1 MLFRSRGACLLLFLG
16 SLACLGA
23 TKQDATKQDAS
34 KQDASK
40 QDASKQEGKVR
51 VAHVKFTGVK
61 AVNVGLLRS
70 VLATAQSSRIPWGKK
85 NYFQR
90 QQFDADL
97 KRIVAFYRDRGFPDA
112 KVTSFDVKLNDKQ
125 DAADITLNI
134 DEGKPIVV
142 EGIEFNGFDVIP
154 ARHLTSLKDTI
165 PLKVNAPLDRALAQA
180 TREAGL
186 DELKDHGYPYASVQL
201 TERAGSNDY
210 ARILTLDATPGTRA
224 RYGPITIS
232 GNKAVDHHVI
242 ERQLLFRPDKRFS
255 LSEVQESQRRL
266 YDLGTF
272 QFVNI
277 GTDLPDGQQP
287 DVVPLKVTVT
297 EAKPHKVTFGVGYGS
312 EERLRAT
319 LNWKALNWLGG
330 ARNLEIQTRYSRISS
345 GVRLNF
351 REPYFFSPHYDF
363 LASGQWWHDAEPA
376 YTLNTEGGR
385 FTFERA
391 IAQTGSTKKRNGT
404 TSLSVTVTEEYER
417 YTVSEEALNTP
428 GFRNTLIA
436 LGLDP
441 RTGQGQGLL
450 SSLAFDVH
458 RSTADSALNAQRGY
472 LANFHIETAGTAL
485 GGDFNFLETTGEVRY
500 YRRLGRFALGAAR
513 VRLGS
518 IRPEG
523 NVDANV
529 PFFKRYFLGGA
540 ESLRGWG
547 RFEVSPLQSG
557 QPIGGL
563 SRFQGSLELRVPLF
577 GNLTGVAFVDAG
589 NVWLDPW
596 SISFNDLRYD
606 VGPGLRYLTPIGP
619 IRVDVGYQLN
629 PEPGLIVNG
638 QPETRQF
645 RIHFSIGQAF

>member
-1 MLFRSRGACLLLFLG
+1 VPFRSRRAALLLFLA

-23 TKQDATKQDAS
+23 GQAAGKPEQ
-34 KQDASK
+34 
-40 QDASKQEGKVR
+40 KVR
-51 VAHVKFTGVK
+51 VAHLRFIGVK
-61 AVNVGLLRS
+61 AVKVGLLKS
-70 VLATAQSSRIPWGKK
+70 VLATTQSSKIPWAKK

-90 QQFDADL
+90 QEFDADL
-97 KRIVAFYRDRGFPDA
+97 KRIVAFYHDRGFPDA
-112 KVTSFDVKLNDKQ
+112 KVASFDVKLNDKQ
-125 DAADITLNI
+125 DAVDVTLNI
-134 DEGKPIVV
+134 DEGRPILV
-142 EGIEFNGFDVIP
+142 EGIEFNGFEVVP
-154 ARHLTSLKDTI
+154 ARHLTGLQARI

-186 DELKDHGYPYASVQL
+186 DELKDHGYPYASVRL

-210 ARILTLDATPGTRA
+210 ARILTLDAEPGTLA
-224 RYGPITIS
+224 RYGPVTIS
-232 GNKAVDHHVI
+232 GNKAVDDHVI
-242 ERQLLFRPDKRFS
+242 ERQLLFRPEKKYS
-255 LSEVQESQRRL
+255 LSQVQESQRRL

-277 GTDLPDGQQP
+277 SPDLPDGQQP

-312 EERLRAT
+312 EEKLRAT
-319 LNWKALNWLGG
+319 LEWKALNWLGG
-330 ARNLEIQTRYSRISS
+330 ARNLELQTRYSRISS

-363 LASGQWWHDAEPA
+363 LASAQWWHDAEPA

-391 IAQTGSTKKRNGT
+391 IAQTGSTKVRNGT
-404 TSLSVTVTEEYER
+404 TSVSVTVTEEYER

-428 GFRNTLIA
+428 GFRPTLIA

-472 LANFHIETAGTAL
+472 LASFHIENAGTAL
-485 GGDFNFLETTGEVRY
+485 GGDFNYFETSGEARY

-518 IRPEG
+518 IHPDHNR
-523 NVDANV
+523 DANV
-529 PFFKRYFLGGA
+529 PFNKRYFLGGA
-540 ESLRGWG
+540 DSLRGWG
-547 RFEVSPLQSG
+547 RFEVSPLESG
-557 QPIGGL
+557 QEIGGL
-563 SRFQGSLELRVPLF
+563 SQFESSVELRIPLI
-577 GNLTGVAFVDAG
+577 GNLTGVVFTDAG
-589 NVWLDPW
+589 NVWLNAW
-596 SISFNDLRYD
+596 SISLNDLRWD
-606 VGPGLRYLTPIGP
+606 VGPGFRYLTPIGP
-619 IRVDVGYQLN
+619 VRVDVGYQLN

-638 QPETRQF
+638 KPQTRRF

>member
-1 MLFRSRGACLLLFLG
+1 
-16 SLACLGA
+16 
-23 TKQDATKQDAS
+23 
-34 KQDASK
+34 
-40 QDASKQEGKVR
+40 VR
-51 VAHVKFTGVK
+51 FTGVK
-61 AVNVGLLRS
+61 AVKVGVLRS
-70 VLATAQSSRIPWGKK
+70 VLATTQSSHLPWGHK

-90 QQFDADL
+90 QEFDADL
-97 KRIVAFYRDRGFPDA
+97 KRIVAFYHDRGFPDA

-125 DAADITLNI
+125 DAVDITLNI
-134 DEGKPIVV
+134 DEGRPILV
-142 EGIEFNGFDVIP
+142 EGIEFKGFEVIP
-154 ARHLTSLKDTI
+154 PRHLTGLQDRV

-186 DELKDHGYPYASVQL
+186 DELKDHGYPYASVRL
-201 TERAGSNDY
+201 TERAGSNDH
-210 ARILTLDATPGTRA
+210 ARILTLEADPGTLA
-224 RYGPITIS
+224 RYGPVTIA
-232 GNKAVDHHVI
+232 GNKTVDDHVI
-242 ERQLLFRPDKRFS
+242 ERQLLFRPDKKYS
-255 LSEVQESQRRL
+255 LSQVQESQRRL

-277 GTDLPDGQQP
+277 TTDLPDGQQP
-287 DVVPLKVTVT
+287 DVVPLKVTVS

-312 EERLRAT
+312 EEKLRAT
-319 LNWKALNWLGG
+319 LDWKALNWLGG
-330 ARNLEIQTRYSRISS
+330 ARNLDIQTRYSRISS

-351 REPYFFSPHYDF
+351 REPYFFSPKFDL
-363 LASGQWWHDAEPA
+363 LASGQYWHDAEPA
-376 YTLNTEGGR
+376 YTLNTAGGR
-385 FTFERA
+385 VTFERA
-391 IAQTGSTKKRNGT
+391 IAQTGSTKLRNGSI
-404 TSLSVTVTEEYER
+404 SLGVTVTEEYQR

-472 LANFHIETAGTAL
+472 LWNFHIENAGSAL
-485 GGDFNFLETTGEVRY
+485 GGDFNFLETTAEVRA
-500 YRRLGRFALGAAR
+500 YRRLGTFVVGAAR

-518 IRPEG
+518 IRPDG

-540 ESLRGWG
+540 DSLRGWG
-547 RFEVSPLQSG
+547 RFEVSPLEEG
-557 QPIGGL
+557 LAIGGL
-563 SRFQGSLELRVPLF
+563 SQFESSVELRVLLV
-577 GNLTGVAFVDAG
+577 GNLTGVAFADAG

-596 SISFNDLRYD
+596 SIGLNDLRYD
-606 VGPGLRYLTPIGP
+606 IGPGVRYLTPIGP

-629 PEPGLIVNG
+629 PELGLVVNG
-638 QPETRQF
+638 KPQTRRF